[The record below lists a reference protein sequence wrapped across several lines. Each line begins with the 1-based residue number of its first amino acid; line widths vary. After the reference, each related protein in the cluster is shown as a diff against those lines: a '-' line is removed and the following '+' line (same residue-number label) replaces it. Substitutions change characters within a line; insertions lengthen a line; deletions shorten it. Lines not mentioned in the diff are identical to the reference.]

1 MCSNFES
8 YQPISM
14 SRNPPYGQVLMLGVH
29 SLDACKTNAVR
40 FLRCPNRQL
49 TDNIQHFGGRK
60 YGSPMLDNGQ
70 YCYSMDSLDTL
81 RDITLR
87 NKPYCMGIEG

>member
-1 MCSNFES
+1 MCSYFES

-29 SLDACKTNAVR
+29 SLDACKKNAVS

-49 TDNIQHFGGRK
+49 TGNIQQFGGRHFGGPCSIT
-60 YGSPMLDNGQ
+60 GSSATVRIVWTHHGISHLEIKVYFM
-70 YCYSMDSLDTL
+70 
-81 RDITLR
+81 R
-87 NKPYCMGIEG
+87 IEG